1 MFTKNL
7 VPKIEPK
14 MLSANQIARFL
25 NQLFLQNKS
34 MKQCH
39 LLHVDTTSQNLKV
52 SQKIVGCPWSKMGGV
67 NLVSAL

>member
-1 MFTKNL
+1 
-7 VPKIEPK
+7 